1 MITSQIKNILHKV
14 DLSIEDIEFL
24 LQAENDAQK
33 ILFENAGAIQLK
45 HVGNKVFYR
54 GLIEFSNVCAKN
66 CLYCGIRKDNKKVER
81 YSIDDSEIIEAAKF
95 AMDNHYGSIVLQGG
109 ERSDKAFINR
119 IDNLIQQIKKIT
131 EDTIGITLSLGE
143 QTPDTYQRWFKSGAH
158 RYLLRI
164 ESSTQKLYEQ
174 IHPNNELH
182 SFTNRIQCLHSLKQT
197 GYQTGTGIMI
207 GLPGQ
212 SYKDL
217 AKDLLFMRDFD
228 IDMCGMGPY
237 IEHEDTPLYE
247 QRAKL
252 WPIQKRFN
260 TSLNMIAILRILMPD
275 INIAAATALQA
286 IDPIGR
292 EKALRIGANVIM
304 PNITPTLNR
313 KNYQLYKNKPCTDEG
328 AEECNN
334 CLIMRIDLANREVGL
349 NEWGDSKHFFNRH
362 K

>member
-1 MITSQIKNILHKV
+1 MNTSHTKSILQKE
-14 DLSIEDIEFL
+14 DLSVEDIEAL
-24 LQAENDAQK
+24 LQVENETQK
-33 ILFENAGAIQLK
+33 LLFEHAGEIQLK
-45 HVGNKVFYR
+45 HVGNKVYYR

-66 CLYCGIRKDNKKVER
+66 CLYCGIRKDNNKVER
-81 YSIDDSEIIEAAKF
+81 YSISDNEILKAAKF
-95 AMDNHYGSIVLQGG
+95 ALDNHYGSIVLQGG
-109 ERSDKAFINR
+109 ERNDKGFVDRIN
-119 IDNLIQQIKKIT
+119 NLIQQIKKIT
-131 EDTIGITLSLGE
+131 EGKIGITLSLGE
-143 QTPDTYQRWFKSGAH
+143 QTLDTYQKWFISGAH

-164 ESSTQKLYEQ
+164 ESTNEEIYES
-174 IHPNNELH
+174 IHPQNKLH
-182 SFTNRIQCLHSLKQT
+182 NFTNRIECLHFLKQT
-197 GYQTGTGIMI
+197 GYQTGTGVMI

-217 AKDLLFMRDFD
+217 AKDLLFMKDFD

-237 IEHEDTPLYE
+237 IEHEDTPLYA
-247 QRAKL
+247 QRKNL
-252 WPIQKRFN
+252 WPISQRFN
-260 TSLNMIAILRILMPD
+260 TTLNMIAILRILMRD

-292 EKALRIGANVIM
+292 EKALKIGANVIM
-304 PNITPTLNR
+304 PNITPTFNR

-349 NEWGDSKHFFNRH
+349 NEWGDSKHFFNRN